1 MDASCA
7 TRWAQGEIPQKDDV
21 QIMVGDD
28 DFMVWIPQIKQEWL
42 NSVKIVNGGL
52 ALKLFWQKGEQGKG
66 CAPPFGGG
74 YLTLYFPGDLRA
86 QIRYGFE
93 RCVSRPASD
102 AEIERLAKLYDVQQK
117 LIGDTPESAEKIT
130 GKKEA
135 TAQQAALITL
145 ARVML
150 NLDEAITRE

>member
-1 MDASCA
+1 MFFEA
-7 TRWAQGEIPQKDDV
+7 AQ
-21 QIMVGDD
+21 
-28 DFMVWIPQIKQEWL
+28 
-42 NSVKIVNGGL
+42 
-52 ALKLFWQKGEQGKG
+52 ALGQRMSQQG
-66 CAPPFGGG
+66 
-74 YLTLYFPGDLRA
+74 GDLRA

-117 LIGDTPESAEKIT
+117 LIGDTLESAEKIT